1 MRIYLISNVRKAAP
15 NIFPIPADAQ
25 VYATDYDR
33 SQIPEIVAL
42 LRNPAKPT
50 EAYPRYCSVLY
61 KDGIIAGSGIFG
73 GVTIL
78 NVSQLPF
85 FRCNL

>member
-1 MRIYLISNVRKAAP
+1 MRVYIISNVRKAAP

-33 SQIPEIVAL
+33 SQIPEIIAL
-42 LRNPAKPT
+42 LCNPAKPA

-73 GVTIL
+73 GVAIL
-78 NVSQLPF
+78 NVGQLPF
-85 FRCNL
+85 FKRNL